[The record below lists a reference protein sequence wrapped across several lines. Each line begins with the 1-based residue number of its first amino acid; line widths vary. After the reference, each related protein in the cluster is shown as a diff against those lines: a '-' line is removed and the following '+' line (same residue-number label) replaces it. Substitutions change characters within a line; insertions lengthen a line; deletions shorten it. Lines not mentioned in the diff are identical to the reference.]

1 MQPALQ
7 LLGAKGFAPP
17 LRYKVGKR
25 GGVQAQQINGFV
37 GVHVVGAMN
46 VAGWPWL
53 SGCKCYLR
61 GRRKR
66 FQQKRFQTRR
76 SRELR
81 WRRRDR
87 KSVGQGKWVSVCV
100 DSGGRRSITQKK
112 VH

>member
-7 LLGAKGFAPP
+7 LLGAKGFALP
-17 LRYKVGKR
+17 LRYQVGKR

-46 VAGWPWL
+46 VAGWQWL

-66 FQQKRFQTRR
+66 FPQQRFQR
-76 SRELR
+76 SEEQKSELQSLIR
-81 WRRRDR
+81 I
-87 KSVGQGKWVSVCV
+87 SYAVFCL
-100 DSGGRRSITQKK
+100 KK
-112 VH
+112 KQI